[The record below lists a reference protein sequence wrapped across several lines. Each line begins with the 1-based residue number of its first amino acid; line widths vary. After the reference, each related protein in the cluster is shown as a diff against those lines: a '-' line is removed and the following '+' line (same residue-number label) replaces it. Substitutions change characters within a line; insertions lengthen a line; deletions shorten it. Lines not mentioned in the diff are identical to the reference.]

1 MQPASLQALNS
12 SWCSTLANTF
22 NTNQRKLV
30 TKTSTEI
37 DGPRSKVWQQVSFCS
52 SQLCLRWKKTEKHKL
67 QISMY
72 GVCWTWDYTF
82 KKMCPTRITDHVSFS
97 SCYVLL
103 LKKNARFYDLVTS
116 RAFHQDAI
124 LTHTAALALQAPDIY
139 QRSETSLP
147 PSLRVIS
154 RAKAYPGP
162 SSKHLVKWD
171 KRLAIKRS
179 THFHMFEKVDYPA
192 G

>member
-1 MQPASLQALNS
+1 MV
-12 SWCSTLANTF
+12 F
-22 NTNQRKLV
+22 NISQHIQHKP
-30 TKTSTEI
+30 TEI
-37 DGPRSKVWQQVSFCS
+37 GHKNVNGNWWPKEQGLTAGLFLQLTTLPQVKKNWETQVTDFHVWSVLNLGLYIQKDVS
-52 SQLCLRWKKTEKHKL
+52 
-67 QISMY
+67 
-72 GVCWTWDYTF
+72 
-82 KKMCPTRITDHVSFS
+82 TRITDHVSFS

-162 SSKHLVKWD
+162 SSKHLVK
-171 KRLAIKRS
+171 
-179 THFHMFEKVDYPA
+179 
-192 G
+192 